1 LFEHAASDRWPEH
14 LQCRFEKLSFIDGT
28 HNKIKF
34 TLTDQ
39 QKRDTKAVS
48 FRHCSAVDFIDLG
61 ILKRFPKLNGLRI
74 SESNIPILKKIFT
87 FELKMI
93 QHLGLSW
100 NKIQVLEPHVFDEL
114 VELKWIDLLGNDIE
128 KILGPIFAKNK
139 KLEFVDLS
147 FNRIQS
153 LYPNLF
159 DGLPKLA
166 KVCLFEN
173 PTIDESYQSIE
184 MLKMGLK
191 PLFAN
196 YWLTYGSKIVEQL
209 QLVS

>member
-1 LFEHAASDRWPEH
+1 
-14 LQCRFEKLSFIDGT
+14 
-28 HNKIKF
+28 
-34 TLTDQ
+34 
-39 QKRDTKAVS
+39 
-48 FRHCSAVDFIDLG
+48 
-61 ILKRFPKLNGLRI
+61 
-74 SESNIPILKKIFT
+74 
-87 FELKMI
+87 MI